1 MLLCF
6 GEVSLGLRS
15 SLPHEMGF
23 EGNLPSGEVKKLQ
36 GIGQGHWVQAGI
48 GARLISDKSLWW
60 AGYFKANV
68 GIEHP

>member
-1 MLLCF
+1 
-6 GEVSLGLRS
+6 
-15 SLPHEMGF
+15 MGF